1 MRSQA
6 WAAVAGA
13 LVCLACGGGATDD
26 AGRPPDGHVGLDA
39 GPEICAADTECDDN
53 LFCNGTERCDPGAGP
68 SCVAGTPPCVA
79 VCDEARDVCGAA
91 SCDDPAYRDFDGD
104 GVARPECGGADC
116 DDNDNLR
123 NPSRVE
129 VCDPD
134 DRDEDCNS
142 ATFGE
147 LDDDND
153 SYFSAECCNGSTC
166 GDDCD
171 DARADVNPGL
181 PEVCTDGVDN
191 NCNGLVDDGGAVIRC
206 FRDRDGDGFG
216 RSVEFTDFCGGCPV
230 GWASAM
236 GDCEDDVARANPGA
250 DFQTGTYIDSDAFDR
265 PTGDWNCDMREE
277 TRWRQPITQACGF
290 DTLGDCTGEWWE
302 SAAVGPG
309 PSCGATGTYLTC
321 AGTRRDGCYTNAA
334 VRMQECR

>member
-1 MRSQA
+1 M
-6 WAAVAGA
+6 
-13 LVCLACGGGATDD
+13 
-26 AGRPPDGHVGLDA
+26 
-39 GPEICAADTECDDN
+39 
-53 LFCNGTERCDPGAGP
+53 
-68 SCVAGTPPCVA
+68 
-79 VCDEARDVCGAA
+79 
-91 SCDDPAYRDFDGD
+91 
-104 GVARPECGGADC
+104 
-116 DDNDNLR
+116 R